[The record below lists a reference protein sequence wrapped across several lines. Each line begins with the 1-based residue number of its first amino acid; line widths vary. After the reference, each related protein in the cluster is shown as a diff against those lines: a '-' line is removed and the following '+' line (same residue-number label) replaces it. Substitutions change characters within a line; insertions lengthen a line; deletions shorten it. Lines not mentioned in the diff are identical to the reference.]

1 MRFNRRFKQG
11 RSICLSDASSLWQ
24 MVSDLKSLNF
34 KPKLLGKLNRC
45 LRPFARFEQITHGA
59 KNKSRMGPTRRPFGL
74 RCALQSIVMRWAGS
88 FFYQRATP
96 LKSFFVGTY

>member
-59 KNKSRMGPTRRPFGL
+59 NAPPNWTALRPAINRYALGRIFFIKEPPRLKVSLWGL
-74 RCALQSIVMRWAGS
+74 IKQLR
-88 FFYQRATP
+88 
-96 LKSFFVGTY
+96 

>member
-45 LRPFARFEQITHGA
+45 LRPFARFEQITHRA
-59 KNKSRMGPTRRPFGL
+59 NAPPIWTALRPAINL
-74 RCALQSIVMRWAGS
+74 YALGRI

>member
-59 KNKSRMGPTRRPFGL
+59 NRAAQLDCVAPCNQSLCAGPDL
-74 RCALQSIVMRWAGS
+74 
-88 FFYQRATP
+88 FYQRSPP

>member
-45 LRPFARFEQITHGA
+45 LRPFAGFEQIAHGA
-59 KNKSRMGPTRRPFGL
+59 NAPPIWTALRPVIN
-74 RCALQSIVMRWAGS
+74 RYALGRI
-88 FFYQRATP
+88 FYQRATP
-96 LKSFFVGTY
+96 LKSFFVVTY

>member
-59 KNKSRMGPTRRPFGL
+59 NAPPNLDCVAPCNNQSLCAGPDLILSKSHP
-74 RCALQSIVMRWAGS
+74 A
-88 FFYQRATP
+88 
-96 LKSFFVGTY
+96 

>member
-59 KNKSRMGPTRRPFGL
+59 NAPPIWAALGPAINQSLCAGPDLFLSKSHP
-74 RCALQSIVMRWAGS
+74 A
-88 FFYQRATP
+88 
-96 LKSFFVGTY
+96 

>member
-59 KNKSRMGPTRRPFGL
+59 NAPPIRTALRPTINRYVLGRIFFLSKSHP
-74 RCALQSIVMRWAGS
+74 A
-88 FFYQRATP
+88 
-96 LKSFFVGTY
+96 

>member
-59 KNKSRMGPTRRPFGL
+59 NAPPIWAALRPAINQSSCAGPDLFLSKSQP
-74 RCALQSIVMRWAGS
+74 A
-88 FFYQRATP
+88 
-96 LKSFFVGTY
+96 

>member
-1 MRFNRRFKQG
+1 MRFNMRFIQG

-34 KPKLLGKLNRC
+34 NPKLLGKLNRC
-45 LRPFARFEQITHGA
+45 LRPFARFEQIMHGVNA
-59 KNKSRMGPTRRPFGL
+59 PPIWAALRPAISRY
-74 RCALQSIVMRWAGS
+74 ALGRI

-96 LKSFFVGTY
+96 LKSFFVVTY

>member
-34 KPKLLGKLNRC
+34 KPKLLGKLNRW

-59 KNKSRMGPTRRPFGL
+59 NAPPIRTALRPTINRYALGRIFFLSKSHP
-74 RCALQSIVMRWAGS
+74 A
-88 FFYQRATP
+88 
-96 LKSFFVGTY
+96 

>member
-59 KNKSRMGPTRRPFGL
+59 NAPPNWTALRPAIN
-74 RCALQSIVMRWAGS
+74 RYALGRIL
-88 FFYQRATP
+88 FYQRATL
-96 LKSFFVGTY
+96 LKSFVVVTY